1 MKLSNRDWIQLSS
14 YLDGELNP
22 RDLNKIEE
30 RLKQE
35 PALQLALEDLNQ
47 TKKTLQQTPKLRI
60 PRNFILTPAMVGVKT
75 RPRKVRSYRLVSA
88 LMTFLLIGVLVLDF
102 GRFFMI
108 GAMAPAAPKEVM
120 LEAVSDSVAEAL
132 EEPALLGAEGD
143 MESDRAVTETEAEAP
158 QEEAPAVAAEAVEE
172 GESAGFSQEAESKST
187 EEGSTDTAANQADE
201 WQEEEAVD
209 ELVLPSQTLTPEIT
223 GTLVPQ
229 SPTSDLVPDEEIH
242 ELERIP
248 SIDPFRVL
256 EIILGVGAITFGIAA
271 WVIKR
276 KRS

>member
-35 PALQLALEDLNQ
+35 PALQLALEELTQ
-47 TKKTLQQTPKLRI
+47 TKKTLQQTPKLKI

-75 RPRKVRSYRLVSA
+75 RPRQVRSYRLVSA

-120 LEAVSDSVAEAL
+120 LEAVSDSAAEVL

-143 MESDRAVTETEAEAP
+143 MESDRAVTETEAGAP

-187 EEGSTDTAANQADE
+187 EEGSTDTAANQTDE
-201 WQEEEAVD
+201 WQEEETVD
-209 ELVLPSQTLTPEIT
+209 ELALPSQTFTPEIS
-223 GTLVPQ
+223 GTLIPQ
-229 SPTSDLVPDEEIH
+229 PPTSDLVPDEEIH
-242 ELERIP
+242 ELERLP

-256 EIILGVGAITFGIAA
+256 EIILGFGAITFGIAA

-276 KRS
+276 NRS